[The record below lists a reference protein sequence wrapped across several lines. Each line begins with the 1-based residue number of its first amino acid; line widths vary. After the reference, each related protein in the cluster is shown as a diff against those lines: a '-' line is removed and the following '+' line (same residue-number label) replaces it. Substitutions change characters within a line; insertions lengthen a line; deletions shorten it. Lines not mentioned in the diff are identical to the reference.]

1 MTAPDWHIYT
11 SGPSPYLERS
21 EGERQRVEDWLDDG
35 PPWRHPGPGWRDRD
49 AALGDPAPREGDPKA
64 ARYVFPGDEDALH
77 RVNMALW
84 LRRPLLVR
92 GAPGI
97 GKSSLAA
104 HIGWRLGLGVP
115 LRWEINSRTTLQD
128 GLYRYDAVQHL
139 RASQDPEDRDDSIG
153 RFIQLGPLGTALVP
167 WKRPRVLLIDELDKA
182 SYDLPN
188 DLLHAFEEGGFPVPE
203 LGREETPAER
213 LVRVYDW
220 SRQPAE
226 AREVALP
233 EARVQVLHHPVVV
246 ITTNDER
253 EFPEAFRRR
262 CVPLDLRRPDPA
274 RLAEILKTWLPEES
288 AQRDLDA
295 LVRDW
300 DARDQP
306 STDVLLQALFL
317 EHRGAQP
324 GQIASGLVR
333 EPDER

>member
-1 MTAPDWHIYT
+1 MTSPDWHVYT
-11 SGPSPYLERS
+11 PGS
-21 EGERQRVEDWLDDG
+21 EPLAARPDQEQEAVESWLDDG
-35 PPWRHPGPGWRDRD
+35 PPWRHPGARWRSS
-49 AALGDPAPREGDPKA
+49 ASALGDAGPREGDGRA
-64 ARYVFPGDEDALH
+64 ARYVFPGDGEDLH

-139 RASQDPEDRDDSIG
+139 RASQDPDDTDDHIG
-153 RFIQLGPLGTALVP
+153 RFIQLGPLGTSLLP
-167 WKRPRVLLIDELDKA
+167 WSRPRVLLIDELDKA

-188 DLLHAFEEGGFPVPE
+188 DLLHAFEEGGFAVSE
-203 LGREETPAER
+203 LGREEAVER
-213 LVRVYDW
+213 RTVRVFDW
-220 SRQPAE
+220 FRQPAE
-226 AREVALP
+226 HQQVALP
-233 EARVQVLHHPVVV
+233 EARVQALHHPVVV

-262 CVPLDLRRPDPA
+262 CVPLDLRRPEPE
-274 RLAEILKTWLPEES
+274 RLVQILKAWLPEES
-288 AQRDLDA
+288 AKRDLEA
-295 LVRDW
+295 LVQAW
-300 DARDQP
+300 DAHDQP

-317 EHRGAQP
+317 EHRGARP
-324 GQIASGLVR
+324 DQIAPGLVR
-333 EPDER
+333 KPDER